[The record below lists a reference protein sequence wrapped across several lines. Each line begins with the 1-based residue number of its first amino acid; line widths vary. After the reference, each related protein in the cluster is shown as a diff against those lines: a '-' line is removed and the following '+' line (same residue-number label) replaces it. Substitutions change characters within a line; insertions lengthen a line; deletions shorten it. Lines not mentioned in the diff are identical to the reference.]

1 MENNLKYIYMNHFAV
16 HLKHNI
22 VLLTHDGKLTI
33 PHFSKRKGRRKEGKK
48 EGREEG
54 EKEEKKQK

>member
-1 MENNLKYIYMNHFAV
+1 MNHFAV

-33 PHFSKRKGRRKEGKK
+33 PHFSKRKGRWKEGKK

-54 EKEEKKQK
+54 EKEEKNRNKKEKL